1 MTAEE
6 KQKFRR
12 SKRWSNFRQ
21 KMRLRYKKQ
30 DALTHKEL
38 TRTWNLHH
46 LDMNDKHYMDLSKE
60 DKFLPFNKD
69 THKFVHWL
77 FRFYRHDPG
86 IIQRLEAIMKLM
98 IMYNPPRVIHH
109 REDDDDGNYF

>member
-12 SKRWSNFRQ
+12 STRWSNFRQ
-21 KMRLRYKKQ
+21 KMRRRYNKQ
-30 DALTHKEL
+30 DALTHKSL
-38 TRTWNLHH
+38 LRDWNLHH

-60 DKFLPFNKD
+60 DKFLPLNKD
-69 THKFVHWL
+69 THKFVHWF

-98 IMYNPPRVIHH
+98 IMYNPPRIIHN
-109 REDDDDGNYF
+109 REDD